1 MGVQVT
7 NFTATSYNGGTLLA
21 WTAGYGQSDSTS
33 ADMCKVTIQYSTEG
47 FPHNF
52 PNTPPYVIRDLQQPQ
67 GTYNLLWHPGVNETV
82 YYHSLFIYYF
92 DSGFWHGAYN
102 PSPTPVTPQSGSGTP
117 FTEGTLSCSKLGTNA
132 KISPLHEVVANVI
145 VWLPE
150 DFDERKPEIEAA
162 LNAVKPAHVQLNV
175 LYERYYIATTTTVQ
189 FSSGSFDSTV
199 YRVENGTI
207 INKIATIDSSYS
219 GQADILGEI

>member
-7 NFTATSYNGGTLLA
+7 DFTAIPYDGGTLLA

-33 ADMCKVTIQYSTEG
+33 ANICKVTIQYSTEE

-52 PNTPPYVIRDLQQPQ
+52 PNTPPYVVRDLQQSQ
-67 GTYNLLWHPGVNETV
+67 GTYNLLWHPGTNATAH
-82 YYHSLFIYYF
+82 YYSLFIYYF

-102 PSPTPVTPQSGSGTP
+102 PLPTPVTPQSGSGTP
-117 FTEGTLSCSKLGTNA
+117 FTESTLSYSKLGTNT
-132 KISPLHEVVANVI
+132 KLSPLHEVVANII

-150 DFDERKPEIEAA
+150 DSTERESGIEAA
-162 LNAVKPAHVQLNV
+162 LNAIKPAHVKLNV
-175 LYERYYIATTTTVQ
+175 LYERYYIATTTTAQ
-189 FSSGSFDSTV
+189 FTSGSFDSTV
-199 YRVENGTI
+199 YTVENGTI

-219 GQADILGEI
+219 GQANILGEI